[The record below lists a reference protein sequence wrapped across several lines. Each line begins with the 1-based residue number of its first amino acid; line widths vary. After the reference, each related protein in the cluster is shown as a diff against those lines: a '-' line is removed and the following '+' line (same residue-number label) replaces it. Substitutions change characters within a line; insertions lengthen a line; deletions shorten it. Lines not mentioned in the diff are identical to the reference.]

1 MNKLFSLL
9 IQDAEIPSDFTWY
22 AKRTSIVPTSER
34 ISSLVDIIMS
44 SITSENA
51 DRRALYAAML
61 CHVVMLTQYGPQI
74 KKLDPLNTYF
84 IPVTRP
90 IGSDHSDP
98 KYGVHDLILP
108 AQSYSEILKMLEDDI
123 SETLNRDS
131 WFDIM
136 GAACL
141 QLLREANK

>member
-22 AKRTSIVPTSER
+22 AKRTSIVPTSNK
-34 ISSLVDIIMS
+34 IQDLVDLIMQS
-44 SITSENA
+44 VPDA
-51 DRRALYAAML
+51 RVALYAAML

-108 AQSYSEILKMLEDDI
+108 AQSYSELLKMLEDDI
-123 SETLNRDS
+123 AETLNRDS
-131 WFDIM
+131 WFDLM